1 MPAKDTRRLW
11 LAVLFS
17 MLAHVTAA
25 LVLLPVL
32 LVVRAM
38 QVLFERDN
46 DGLRIA
52 LLLAV
57 LLHLALLLPAVHW
70 LMLPDPGDADPSS
83 LQVDLWDAA
92 RAAEEEKTP
101 EEQLAEYD
109 PPEQPPELPVVRAP
123 ASKDSRPPKDPR
135 YAAERDSRVEQ
146 ESVARVRTPG
156 AGDSVSRPES
166 PARTDGDAREAIEG
180 GLRAELMGAAPLPS
194 DLARAEQGQRAA
206 ERQAPSSLRDINL
219 RPTTSAMMSA
229 LAGTGLDRIDDVIEG
244 DHTALNTMG
253 WEYASFFNRVK
264 QKVEQYWHP
273 DVEWRLRDP
282 YGNVYGIK
290 DRVTVLLV
298 VLRADGSLKKL
309 YVMQPSGAPFLDDEA
324 YGAVQQAAPFPNVP
338 PPLVDERDGL
348 VKFTFSF
355 IVEVGSAPVFRM
367 RRYR

>member
-1 MPAKDTRRLW
+1 MTAKDTRRLW

-32 LVVRAM
+32 LVVRAL

-70 LMLPDPGDADPSS
+70 LMLREPGDAESAD
-83 LQVDLWDAA
+83 LRVDLWDAE
-92 RAAEEEKTP
+92 RAAEDEKTP
-101 EEQLAEYD
+101 EEELAEYD
-109 PPEQPPELPVVRAP
+109 PPELPPELPVVRAP
-123 ASKDSRPPKDPR
+123 PAEDERPPRDPR
-135 YAAERDSRVEQ
+135 YSAERDSRAEK
-146 ESVARVRTPG
+146 ERVASLRTPG
-156 AGDSVSRPES
+156 AGDAASRPES
-166 PARTDGDAREAIEG
+166 PAPTAGDAREEIEG

-194 DLARAEQGQRAA
+194 DLARAERGERAA
-206 ERQAPSSLRDINL
+206 ERQAPRSLRDISIQ
-219 RPTTSAMMSA
+219 PSASALASA

-244 DHTALNTMG
+244 DHTALNTLG

-264 QKVEQYWHP
+264 QKVEQFWHP
-273 DVEWRLRDP
+273 DVEWRRRDP

-298 VLRADGSLKKL
+298 VLRTDGSLKKL
-309 YVMQPSGAPFLDDEA
+309 YVMQPSGAAFLDDEA
-324 YGAVQQAAPFPNVP
+324 YEAVQQAAPFPNVP
-338 PPLVDERDGL
+338 PPLIDEQDGL

>member
-1 MPAKDTRRLW
+1 MPSKDTRRLW

-32 LVVRAM
+32 LLVRAVR
-38 QVLFERDN
+38 VLFEPDN
-46 DGLRIA
+46 DGLRVA
-52 LLLAV
+52 LVLAV

-70 LMLPDPGDADPSS
+70 LMLRDPGDEDASA
-83 LQVDLWDAA
+83 LRVDLWDAA
-92 RAAEEEKTP
+92 HEAEEEKTP
-101 EEQLAEYD
+101 EEELAEYD
-109 PPEQPPELPVVRAP
+109 PPEKPPELPVVRSP
-123 ASKDSRPPKDPR
+123 ESEDKRPPKDPR
-135 YAAERDSRVEQ
+135 YAAEHDSRAEK
-146 ESVARVRTPG
+146 ESVSRIRTPG
-156 AGDSVSRPES
+156 SGEAVSQPES
-166 PARTDGDAREAIEG
+166 PAHTEGDALEEIEG

-194 DLARAEQGQRAA
+194 DLARAERGEHAA
-206 ERQAPSSLRDINL
+206 ERQAPRALKDINL
-219 RPTTSAMMSA
+219 QPTASAMMSA

-244 DHTALNTMG
+244 DHTALNTLG

-264 QKVEQYWHP
+264 QKVEQFWHP
-273 DVEWRLRDP
+273 DVEWRIRDP
-282 YGNVYGIK
+282 YGNIYGIK

-298 VLRADGSLKKL
+298 VLRTDGSLRKL

-324 YGAVQQAAPFPNVP
+324 YEAVQQAAPFPNVP
-338 PPLVDERDGL
+338 PPLVDGRDGL